1 MPLMVMSITI
11 TAGCLAI
18 GAVAAMLGVC
28 TKTMRR
34 WDNAGTLQPAFRTP
48 GNHRRYDRHAVLRAI
63 DDRALGTNVA
73 NPARDRA
80 PAAPRAAIYSRVS
93 STRQSIDGELDRQ
106 QATIAAHCEQRYYRV
121 SGIYK
126 DVGSGLNDGRHGL
139 LQLLKDVARGK
150 HDVVVVT
157 YQDRLSRFGL
167 TVIKEFL
174 TSWGVGLEVI
184 HPTVVNGTP
193 HAELITDLTAILS
206 SFMGRL
212 YRSRRGRKDAIDAP
226 S

>member
-1 MPLMVMSITI
+1 MSIAI
-11 TAGCLAI
+11 TAGCLAV

-28 TKTMRR
+28 TKTLRR
-34 WDNAGTLQPAFRTP
+34 WDKQGLLRPAFRTP
-48 GNHRRYDRHAVLRAI
+48 GNHRRYDRHAVLRV
-63 DDRALGTNVA
+63 LHEQVA
-73 NPARDRA
+73 CKNDVLATVTGPMAN
-80 PAAPRAAIYSRVS
+80 PRAAIYSRVS
-93 STRQSIDGELDRQ
+93 STRQNLDGELDRQ
-106 QATIAAHCEQRYYRV
+106 QATIAAHCEQKGYRV
-121 SGIYK
+121 SGMYK

-150 HDVVVVT
+150 HDVVVVS

-174 TSWGVGLEVI
+174 SSWGVGLEI
-184 HPTVVNGTP
+184 MHPTVVNGTP
-193 HAELITDLTAILS
+193 HAELITDLTAILY

>member
-1 MPLMVMSITI
+1 MNIAI

-18 GAVAAMLGVC
+18 GAVAAVLGVC
-28 TKTMRR
+28 TKTLRR
-34 WDNAGTLQPAFRTP
+34 WDKTGMLSPVFRTP
-48 GNHRRYDRHAVLRAI
+48 GNHRRYDRHAVLRVI
-63 DDRALGTNVA
+63 HERASSTSA
-73 NPARDRA
+73 TPAPGNRLH
-80 PAAPRAAIYSRVS
+80 AAPRAAIYSRVS

-106 QATIAAHCEQRYYRV
+106 QATIAAHYERQGYHV
-121 SGIYK
+121 TGMYK

-150 HDVVVVT
+150 HDVVVVS

-167 TVIKEFL
+167 TIIKEFL
-174 TSWGVGLEVI
+174 ASWGVSLDI
-184 HPTVVNGTP
+184 MHPTVVNGTP
-193 HAELITDLTAILS
+193 HAELITDLTAILY

-212 YRSRRGRKDAIDAP
+212 YRARRGRKDGDAGV

>member
-1 MPLMVMSITI
+1 MSFAF

-18 GAVAAMLGVC
+18 GAVAAMLGVS
-28 TKTMRR
+28 TKTLRR
-34 WDNAGTLQPAFRTP
+34 WDRTGTLQPAFRTA
-48 GNHRRYDRHAVLRAI
+48 GNHRRYDRHAVLDAI
-63 DDRALGTNVA
+63 HGTVA
-73 NPARDRA
+73 GRNCEIGPSSGAMV
-80 PAAPRAAIYSRVS
+80 APRAAIYSRVS
-93 STRQSIDGELDRQ
+93 STRQSLDGELDRQ
-106 QATIAAHCEQRYYRV
+106 QATISAHCEQKGFSI

-139 LQLLKDVARGK
+139 LQLLKDVARGR
-150 HDVVVVT
+150 HDVVVVS

-174 TSWGVGLEVI
+174 SSWGVGLEVM
-184 HPTVVNGTP
+184 HPTVVSGTP
-193 HAELITDLTAILS
+193 HAELATDLTAILY

-212 YRSRRGRKDAIDAP
+212 YRSRRGCTGATVDP